1 MQNINPPHNLTRRAR
16 FYLFLGFLAFFGGGI
31 AIALFVLF
39 NYVPLWESFAFKLLE
54 WLLFFGGL
62 VGLGIGGFGI
72 FRSLT
77 LQRDNPHALLV
88 GEVLR
93 QFITDNR
100 YVFLRNVSKRSVGY
114 IDAVLIGPPG
124 ALVFRTVDHNGIWKN
139 ERAEWMVETKKGTLR
154 RAPDNPT
161 RECARD
167 VYALRKYLTKKGLG
181 QVPVYGIVVFT
192 GQHVRLFADGPV
204 IPISEAHTLYQIMNR
219 DYLKDERI
227 APPTI
232 RKAVDAII
240 DG

>member
-31 AIALFVLF
+31 AIALGVLF
-39 NYVPLWESFAFKLLE
+39 QFVPLWETFAFDLLE
-54 WLLFFGGL
+54 VVLFLGGL
-62 VGLGIGGFGI
+62 TGVFVGAFAI

-77 LQRDNPHALLV
+77 LQRDNPQALIV

-100 YVFLRNVSKRSVGY
+100 YVFLRNISKRGVGY
-114 IDAVLIGPPG
+114 IDAVLVGPPG
-124 ALVFRTVDHNGIWKN
+124 ALVFRTVDHKGTWKN
-139 ERAEWMVETKKGTLR
+139 ERAEWMVQTKKGMR

-167 VYALRKYLTKKGLG
+167 VYALRKFLAKKGLP
-181 QVPVYGIVVFT
+181 QVPVYGVVVFT
-192 GQHVRLFADGPV
+192 EDNVRLSADGPV

-219 DYLKDERI
+219 DFLMDERI

-232 RKAVDAII
+232 HKAVDAII